1 MAVDG
6 CAGPEHRNDDDPP
19 DGQDDGR
26 RFEFPDT
33 RYAHE
38 DAADPLCAAGLERN
52 ARDLRVAELT
62 CPDSVADVE
71 DHLARVAPRLGVT
84 YGVGLDYCDVGLMLD
99 RLPTLAEVLEERP
112 FLPWSHLKMIAQAVI
127 PLSDDHVEEFCD
139 RLLRY
144 LAPKRNGQTLVGHR
158 SMASALCR
166 IIGDIQPLARPD
178 DPEGEPAPKPAE
190 DPNFNV
196 DERSA
201 THSTMRVTLRADQ
214 GREVLAIL
222 DAVGAAHGC
231 GRREALLHA
240 LRGTAKEVKVVFN
253 VYRDVAGGPA
263 WMSGPGW
270 LDAVATDE
278 WVKRLTHL
286 RLSSNGKTDGYVPT
300 DAMDAFVEGR
310 DGVCRFPGCDKPAH
324 RDDKDHVQN
333 YDHDDPD
340 AGGPTVTGNLHCLC
354 RRHHN
359 LKTAKLWDVEAHPDG
374 TEVWTSADGE
384 HRYVT
389 VPQGP
394 LAGFGRQ
401 TFDARATRLTGA
413 RAEHN
418 ARRIAEEA
426 EAKRVTEEA
435 QDAAMKKWE
444 DLYGPNASGPESEL
458 PLKQKMKKYPDV
470 PPF

>member
-1 MAVDG
+1 
-6 CAGPEHRNDDDPP
+6 
-19 DGQDDGR
+19 
-26 RFEFPDT
+26 
-33 RYAHE
+33 
-38 DAADPLCAAGLERN
+38 
-52 ARDLRVAELT
+52 
-62 CPDSVADVE
+62 
-71 DHLARVAPRLGVT
+71 
-84 YGVGLDYCDVGLMLD
+84 
-99 RLPTLAEVLEERP
+99 
-112 FLPWSHLKMIAQAVI
+112 
-127 PLSDDHVEEFCD
+127 
-139 RLLRY
+139 
-144 LAPKRNGQTLVGHR
+144 
-158 SMASALCR
+158 
-166 IIGDIQPLARPD
+166 
-178 DPEGEPAPKPAE
+178 
-190 DPNFNV
+190 
-196 DERSA
+196 
-201 THSTMRVTLRADQ
+201 MRVTLRADQ

-286 RLSSNGKTDGYVPT
+286 RLSSNGKTAGYVPT

-333 YDHDDPD
+333 YDHDDTD
-340 AGGPTVTGNLHCLC
+340 AGGPTATGNLHCLC

>member
-1 MAVDG
+1 
-6 CAGPEHRNDDDPP
+6 
-19 DGQDDGR
+19 
-26 RFEFPDT
+26 
-33 RYAHE
+33 
-38 DAADPLCAAGLERN
+38 
-52 ARDLRVAELT
+52 
-62 CPDSVADVE
+62 
-71 DHLARVAPRLGVT
+71 
-84 YGVGLDYCDVGLMLD
+84 
-99 RLPTLAEVLEERP
+99 
-112 FLPWSHLKMIAQAVI
+112 
-127 PLSDDHVEEFCD
+127 
-139 RLLRY
+139 
-144 LAPKRNGQTLVGHR
+144 
-158 SMASALCR
+158 
-166 IIGDIQPLARPD
+166 
-178 DPEGEPAPKPAE
+178 
-190 DPNFNV
+190 
-196 DERSA
+196 
-201 THSTMRVTLRADQ
+201 
-214 GREVLAIL
+214 
-222 DAVGAAHGC
+222 
-231 GRREALLHA
+231 
-240 LRGTAKEVKVVFN
+240 
-253 VYRDVAGGPA
+253 
-263 WMSGPGW
+263 
-270 LDAVATDE
+270 
-278 WVKRLTHL
+278 
-286 RLSSNGKTDGYVPT
+286 
-300 DAMDAFVEGR
+300 MDAFVEGR

-340 AGGPTVTGNLHCLC
+340 AGGPTATGNLHCLC